1 MFIILL
7 QKFSLKMY
15 FFYIISPKENLIFKN
30 NNFFYKIMDKTQNEI
45 EFIKRKRRIN
55 DVEKKLYMNSKIV
68 NEGDLND
75 IENEE
80 HFMNQMK
87 KGKHREKHFN
97 KYEPDSK
104 IEFTPFDLKEE
115 KDEGYFDKDNFYILK
130 KEVYD
135 PWYESVKDEAKE
147 KEIKNQQNKAKEE
160 ENSNDDNNNIISN
173 TDKKKDKDSSESE
186 NYSRYGEEDLYYK
199 EEKITKEELKEIKDE
214 VKINRIKLIPLLD
227 KENETISQAL
237 KRLKPKNISNNI
249 IRTKPNKE
257 INNNNIKQSNI
268 DAINQSNQN
277 NNDDKFN
284 KLLDIVS
291 KLTELSY
298 FEVYSDSIEK
308 IINDYGEK
316 SIISFK
322 YKTITKENGKEEI
335 FGDFSYDQMKEWI
348 KLNYFENTEQISFFF
363 SAKDPRIDNIENEKW
378 FGESDT
384 LYKQYFL

>member
-1 MFIILL
+1 M
-7 QKFSLKMY
+7 
-15 FFYIISPKENLIFKN
+15 E
-30 NNFFYKIMDKTQNEI
+30 KTQNEI

-55 DVEKKLYMNSKIV
+55 SAEKKLYMNSKII
-68 NEGDLND
+68 NESDLYD

-80 HFMNQMK
+80 KFMNQMK
-87 KGKHREKHFN
+87 KGKHRDKHFN

-147 KEIKNQQNKAKEE
+147 KEIKDKQNKKKEE
-160 ENSNDDNNNIISN
+160 ELNHNDDDNSITNK
-173 TDKKKDKDSSESE
+173 DEKKDKDSSESE
-186 NYSRYGEEDLYYK
+186 NYSKYGEEDLYYK

-227 KENETISQAL
+227 NQNETISQAL
-237 KRLKPKNISNNI
+237 KRLKPKSISTKKINN
-249 IRTKPNKE
+249 KHKKE
-257 INNNNIKQSNI
+257 ANSSNNNIKQNNRKTI
-268 DAINQSNQN
+268 EEFNQDD
-277 NNDDKFN
+277 NDGKFN
-284 KLLDIVS
+284 KLLDLVS

-298 FEVYSDSIEK
+298 FEVYSDTIEK

-322 YKTITKENGKEEI
+322 YKTITKEKGKEEV

-348 KLNYFENTEQISFFF
+348 KLNYFENTDQISFFF
-363 SAKDPRIDNIENEKW
+363 SAKDPRFDNVENEKW
-378 FGESDT
+378 FSESDT

>member
-1 MFIILL
+1 M
-7 QKFSLKMY
+7 
-15 FFYIISPKENLIFKN
+15 E
-30 NNFFYKIMDKTQNEI
+30 KTQNEI
-45 EFIKRKRRIN
+45 EFIKRKRRVN
-55 DVEKKLYMNSKIV
+55 DVEKKLYMNSKII

-80 HFMNQMK
+80 QFMSQMK
-87 KGKHREKHFN
+87 KGKHRDKHFN

-147 KEIKNQQNKAKEE
+147 KEIKDQQNKIKDEE
-160 ENSNDDNNNIISN
+160 LNNNEDNNIIN
-173 TDKKKDKDSSESE
+173 TDKKKDKESSESE

-237 KRLKPKNISNNI
+237 KRLKPKSSSTKKINN
-249 IRTKPNKE
+249 KHKKE
-257 INNNNIKQSNI
+257 TNNNNIKQNDEDTI
-268 DAINQSNQN
+268 EQPNQN
-277 NNDDKFN
+277 DNDDKFN

-298 FEVYSDSIEK
+298 FEVYSDTIEK

-322 YKTITKENGKEEI
+322 YKTITKENRKEEI

-348 KLNYFENTEQISFFF
+348 KLNYFENTDQISFFF
-363 SAKDPRIDNIENEKW
+363 SAKDPRFDKVENEKW
-378 FGESDT
+378 FSESDT